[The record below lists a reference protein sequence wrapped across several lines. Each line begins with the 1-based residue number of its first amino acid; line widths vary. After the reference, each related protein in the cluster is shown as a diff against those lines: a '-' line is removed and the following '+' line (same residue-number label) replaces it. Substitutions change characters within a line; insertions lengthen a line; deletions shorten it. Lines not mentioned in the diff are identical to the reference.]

1 MAPHVGFSFLMMDGI
16 QALALGVQNLS
27 HWITREILHS
37 ASFYLSIFLL
47 FNFLFVCLL
56 LCLLLK

>member
-1 MAPHVGFSFLMMDGI
+1 MAPHVGFSFLMRDGI
-16 QALALGVQNLS
+16 QALALRVQNLS
-27 HWITREILHS
+27 PWITREILHS
-37 ASFYLSIFLL
+37 ASFYLLIFLL